1 MVTQTYVLSEMK
13 ALASTHK
20 QSFINCSGQS
30 CFRKKKKS
38 MKITF
43 SEKFNSSTFVSFK
56 LIYAVFALKFENY
69 SEVKAQKETT
79 A

>member
-1 MVTQTYVLSEMK
+1 
-13 ALASTHK
+13 
-20 QSFINCSGQS
+20 
-30 CFRKKKKS
+30 